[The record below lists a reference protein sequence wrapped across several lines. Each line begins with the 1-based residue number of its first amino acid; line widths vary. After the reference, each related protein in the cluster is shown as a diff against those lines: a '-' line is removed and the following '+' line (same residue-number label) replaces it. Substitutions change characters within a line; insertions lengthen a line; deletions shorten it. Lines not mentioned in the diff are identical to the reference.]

1 MAFKPFNTADETTS
15 YLKTLV
21 YANAGWGKTTQA
33 KYYQKKYGK
42 GFVLSGESG
51 LSSIRGAGIDYLPFS
66 SFDGAHDPDKGVF
79 SFKGI
84 VKMMLTKEFK
94 DQGYKWIMVDS
105 ITELSDMVMEYATAQ
120 AEATA
125 VKTGKKV
132 NGFEKFAT
140 YNQLFLA
147 SCKFIRDLPYHVVLS
162 ALSVESD
169 NEDGAREVYPNVQG
183 AKMRSQLM
191 GIFDNVL
198 AGVKVSV
205 KGEDGKVSI
214 KRYVITD
221 DIRGYHA
228 KVRDEK
234 RRVLPIEDTASIV
247 DVLSKIEN

>member
-1 MAFKPFNTADETTS
+1 
-15 YLKTLV
+15 
-21 YANAGWGKTTQA
+21 
-33 KYYQKKYGK
+33 
-42 GFVLSGESG
+42 
-51 LSSIRGAGIDYLPFS
+51 
-66 SFDGAHDPDKGVF
+66 
-79 SFKGI
+79 
-84 VKMMLTKEFK
+84 
-94 DQGYKWIMVDS
+94 
-105 ITELSDMVMEYATAQ
+105 MVMEYATAQ

-132 NGFEKFAT
+132 NGFEKFST

>member
-1 MAFKPFNTADETTS
+1 M
-15 YLKTLV
+15 
-21 YANAGWGKTTQA
+21 
-33 KYYQKKYGK
+33 
-42 GFVLSGESG
+42 
-51 LSSIRGAGIDYLPFS
+51 SSIRGAGIDYLPFS